1 MVWKASILQACEA
14 ISFSEPQESRHSKGA
29 LRPLF
34 FNNQRL
40 VGREYKC
47 AIHKVPSSPPLSGSF
62 VCAHV
67 VS

>member
-1 MVWKASILQACEA
+1 MVWKASVLQACEA
-14 ISFSEPQESRHSKGA
+14 ISFSEPQESRHRKGA
-29 LRPLF
+29 SRPLF

-40 VGREYKC
+40 VDKECRC
-47 AIHKVPSSPPLSGSF
+47 AIHRVLSIPLLSGVF